1 MKKLFSIVFFV
12 LFYLHGLGGY
22 YYYRGEKTP
31 IKINS
36 DSATIYVQTS
46 TRKNDI
52 EIHSYTIAKDE
63 IPKITTNDDI
73 PILSIEYIVG
83 DTSLVKM
90 SNCFYVQLKEYAD
103 TIILKALVE
112 ETNSLLLGEV
122 PYIDKWYK
130 IMVANSTI
138 NNSLELSNYFYET
151 GYFADIDP
159 GFIINYAPNSESST
173 RSDTRWALNEIKA
186 YDAWNI
192 TRGNRDI
199 RIAIVDQGIDNSHIE
214 FTGTN
219 FLYSYDCYT
228 HREIN
233 TTYGE
238 HGTFIAGIICA
249 NHNYGILSGV
259 VPNASLISIS
269 HPIDGDNMS
278 EELAIG
284 IRWAVLRGADV
295 INCSWGDQGGIY
307 YNQMHSALLESVL
320 LDAAT
325 EGRQGKGCIVVFAS
339 GNKAESGLPIDYPGR
354 FTPEMLVVGAM
365 NSNNERASHSAYG
378 RTLDVLAPGDN
389 IYSSVL
395 NNQYKNDGGTSY
407 AAGYVSGIAALI
419 LSINP
424 NLTREEVV
432 NIIETTAQKVGEYDY
447 SPTEGRTNGKWHE
460 EMGYGL
466 VDAYAAVLA
475 ARNTIH
481 KINGPEI
488 LSTQSTYSVTN
499 VPAGA
504 SVEWTYT
511 FTPSNPLS
519 QEHKVW
525 DPIVFVNGNSTS
537 SVLLKRGKYP
547 VPRDTITPT
556 PTPLPPGINS
566 INSSLT
572 TFVYFSGTAVLKA
585 TITSGGYSYSITKT
599 ITLSSSSTTALALE
613 IEEETDNIIEDSTN
627 LLNSAPL
634 PLYNLRHINPIS
646 SSNAIIC
653 IEKLLDSSSVYIPN
667 DDNYTIEIW
676 HHQLGLIKRVCD
688 NTSILNLDC
697 GDLPTGVYQ
706 MILIINGEPVA
717 QSKLIKL

>member
-1 MKKLFSIVFFV
+1 MKRLLIIIFFA
-12 LFYLHGLGGY
+12 LFYLHGIGGY
-22 YYYRGEKTP
+22 YYYRGEKIP
-31 IKINS
+31 LKINT
-36 DSATIYVQTS
+36 DSATIYIQTS
-46 TRKNDI
+46 YRNNEI
-52 EIHSYTIAKDE
+52 NIHSYTIAKNE
-63 IPKITTNDDI
+63 IPQVTRDNTT
-73 PILSIEYIVG
+73 ILSVEHIIG
-83 DTSLVKM
+83 DTNVVKM

-103 TIILKALVE
+103 TIVLKALVK
-112 ETNSLLLGEV
+112 ETNSVLLGEV
-122 PYIDKWYK
+122 PYVDKWYK

-151 GYFADIDP
+151 GYFADVDP
-159 GFIINYAPNSESST
+159 GFVINYTTSNESDT
-173 RSDTRWALNEIKA
+173 KSDTRWALDEIRA

-295 INCSWGDQGGIY
+295 INCSWGDRGGIY

-365 NSNNERASHSAYG
+365 NSNNERASRSAYG

-432 NIIETTAQKVGEYDY
+432 NIIETTAQKVGGYEYT
-447 SPTEGRTNGKWHE
+447 PTEGRPNGKWHE

-475 ARNTIH
+475 AQPKYIQNLVYQSGQEVYEYATEITAGYAVTDEKPYGDVVLEAGSDVTLRGMDRVVLKPGFHAKAGSKLHTKVDPPTTIH
-481 KINGPEI
+481 AVSSPQQVVPRRSSAPTDDADSVNEEFDNNGLE
-488 LSTQSTYSVTN
+488 TV
-499 VPAGA
+499 A
-504 SVEWTYT
+504 S
-511 FTPSNPLS
+511 NR
-519 QEHKVW
+519 
-525 DPIVFVNGNSTS
+525 IVSTS
-537 SVLLKRGKYP
+537 
-547 VPRDTITPT
+547 I
-556 PTPLPPGINS
+556 
-566 INSSLT
+566 
-572 TFVYFSGTAVLKA
+572 
-585 TITSGGYSYSITKT
+585 
-599 ITLSSSSTTALALE
+599 
-613 IEEETDNIIEDSTN
+613 
-627 LLNSAPL
+627 
-634 PLYNLRHINPIS
+634 
-646 SSNAIIC
+646 
-653 IEKLLDSSSVYIPN
+653 
-667 DDNYTIEIW
+667 YTISG
-676 HHQLGLIKRVCD
+676 QLIQNIAGGQHDATHLP
-688 NTSILNLDC
+688 NGMYILQHRMSDGSVRCEKIAN
-697 GDLPTGVYQ
+697 
-706 MILIINGEPVA
+706 N
-717 QSKLIKL
+717 K